1 MKNPDFAGRISSE
14 RIALFRAARC
24 LGVLLAALAFSMA
37 ARVQEKDTSP
47 QILKEITIDQRLNAQ
62 LLFDLQFKDEA
73 GNIVT
78 LRQYFGKKPVVLSF
92 AYYECP
98 MLCTL
103 VLNGLV
109 AALRALPLDLGKDLE
124 AVNISIN
131 PKEAPTLAASTKHT
145 YAREYGRAG
154 GEAGWHFLTG
164 SEASI
169 RQAAEAAG
177 YRYKLDPS
185 TGQYAHATGIMVL
198 TPEGKLSRYFYGL
211 EYSARDLRLALVEA
225 SSGKIGSPVDQVLLY
240 CFHYDPVTGKYGLVI
255 TRLIRLIGTST
266 ALALG
271 LAIFIFLR
279 RERLKLSKQLP

>member
-1 MKNPDFAGRISSE
+1 MKISGFAVFPPGRVA
-14 RIALFRAARC
+14 RFLGARC
-24 LGVLLAALAFSMA
+24 LGVLLAASAFSVA
-37 ARVQEKDTSP
+37 ARPQEKDTRP
-47 QILKEITIDQRLNAQ
+47 QILQEITIDQKLNEQ
-62 LLFDLQFKDEA
+62 LPLDLQFKDET
-73 GNIVT
+73 GKIVT

-109 AALRALPLDLGKDLE
+109 AALRALPLDLGKDFE

-131 PKEAPTLAASTKHT
+131 PKEKPALAASTKHT

-164 SEASI
+164 DEASI
-169 RQAAEAAG
+169 RKAAAAAG
-177 YRYKLDPS
+177 YHYKLDPS

-198 TPEGKLSRYFYGL
+198 TPDGKLSRYFYGL

-255 TRLIRLIGTST
+255 THLIRLIGIST